1 MKWSLKYNNI
11 DLSTYGLYVAASGPS
26 LATLLSSDIMQLQD
40 GAYAPASRAPAK
52 PLVFGIVVTAT
63 TSAQLFS
70 YLGDIKRVCA
80 QKTAGQLIL
89 GIQTDRYYTA
99 RFESFTGRRVSPLV
113 FEGELRFVADDPL
126 AYSTSETPSG
136 PHLITSN
143 DITFEVVVGG
153 TAYVKP
159 VYTLTAGDALNNI
172 TLLVKNNDTKEEF
185 SWGEDIGD
193 IGDGHDFVIDSGLW
207 YATNNAE
214 SAMSRVSGQFP
225 RLKPGMTNEIR
236 VRGFWVSN
244 DGELNIVYTKAY
256 L

>member
-11 DLSTYGLYVAASGPS
+11 PLSDYGLYVSMSESS
-26 LATLLSSDIMQLQD
+26 LTALLSSDIMQLQD

-63 TSAQLFS
+63 TSALLFS
-70 YLGDIKRVCA
+70 YLGDIKRICA

-113 FEGELRFVADDPL
+113 FEGEIRFVADDPL
-126 AYSTSETPSG
+126 AYSTSETTSG
-136 PHLITSN
+136 PHAITSGDVTF
-143 DITFEVVVGG
+143 DIPVLG

-159 VYTLTAGDALNNI
+159 IYTLTSGDALTGI
-172 TLLVKNNDTKEEF
+172 TLLVENTDTDEEF
-185 SWGEDIGD
+185 SWTGNVGAIK
-193 IGDGHDFVIDSGLW
+193 DFVIDVGTMH
-207 YATNNAE
+207 ATNDGA
-214 SAMSRVSGQFP
+214 SAMAAVTGQFP
-225 RLKPGMTNEIR
+225 RLIPGTTNHIK
-236 VRGFWVSN
+236 VSDFFN
-244 DGELNIVYTKAY
+244 ALDGELNIVYRVAY

>member
-11 DLSTYGLYVAASGPS
+11 DLSTYGLYIAMSEAS

-52 PLVFGIVVTAT
+52 PLTFEIVVTAT
-63 TSAQLFS
+63 TSALLFS
-70 YLGDIKRVCA
+70 YLGDIKRICA

-99 RFESFTGRRVSPLV
+99 RFESLTGRRVSPLV

-126 AYSTSETPSG
+126 AYDINETTSG
-136 PHLITSN
+136 PHAITGGDVTF
-143 DITFEVVVGG
+143 DIPVLG

-159 VYTLTAGDALNNI
+159 VYTLTSGDALTGI
-172 TLLVKNNDTKEEF
+172 TLLVENTDTGEEF
-185 SWGEDIGD
+185 SWGPGNVE
-193 IGDGHDFVIDSGLW
+193 DGHDFVINVGTMHV
-207 YATNNAE
+207 TNNAI
-214 SAMSRVSGQFP
+214 SAMSLVTGQFP
-225 RLKPGMTNEIR
+225 RLIPGITNHIK
-236 VRGFWVSN
+236 VSDFFDTL
-244 DGELNIVYTKAY
+244 DGELNIVYRVAY